1 MSTPKRFVSSCGD
14 ISPDFTRPLS
24 AVRETRQTFI
34 DRRLTRIGHWGRRLR
49 RRRSSCRRGRSC
61 WPWRIASRQRVAASH
76 YPGKWRS
83 EPGAEGRLSR
93 EARLSGLAFVP
104 SPKLDSRRLNRARR
118 VSRSPS
124 CSIPGRR
131 SKGVVNARSPPPWS
145 SRPPIRPSGTTPR
158 AARARATCA
167 QENLAF
173 LPKLAREKICVP
185 PKIETCAR
193 CRSSG
198 CQLAKTAA

>member
-1 MSTPKRFVSSCGD
+1 MSTPKCFVKLCGD
-14 ISPDFTRPLS
+14 FSPDFTPPLS
-24 AVRETRQTFI
+24 AARETRQNFI

-61 WPWRIASRQRVAASH
+61 GLGELRHRSALPLLTILVSGDRSLGPRAGYRGR
-76 YPGKWRS
+76 PGCRAWRS
-83 EPGAEGRLSR
+83 SR
-93 EARLSGLAFVP
+93 HPNWTPAG
-104 SPKLDSRRLNRARR
+104 LNRARR

-173 LPKLAREKICVP
+173 LPKLARENL
-185 PKIETCAR
+185 
-193 CRSSG
+193 RS
-198 CQLAKTAA
+198 T